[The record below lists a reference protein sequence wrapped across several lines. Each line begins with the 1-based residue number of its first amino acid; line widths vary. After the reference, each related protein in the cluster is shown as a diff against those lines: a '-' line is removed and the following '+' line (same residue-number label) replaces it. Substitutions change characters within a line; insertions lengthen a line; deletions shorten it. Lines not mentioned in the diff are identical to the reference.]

1 MEHRYKD
8 PKELIGVEFEE
19 SGNLY
24 KITGIGETTEEFM
37 TLFTEKVEKSINLIN
52 WSGKVLID
60 VGHGGSKTS
69 ASGKKIIDYGAVNS
83 KTGMNEFMWNKDF
96 VENYL
101 LSELKK
107 AGIKNQIVFRDTGIT
122 KLVQDLNKAAGKDDI
137 ILSFHLN
144 SDVKAS
150 GTETLYWHTSEK
162 GKKLATLIQQN
173 LVGVLGLPDRG
184 IKIRRKPLN
193 DADALNQRGWTMFRD
208 TKVPFV
214 MLESF
219 FITNDGN
226 LKRGNEKK
234 AELAKAVVTA
244 IKEYIK

>member
-19 SGNLY
+19 SGQTY

-101 LSELKK
+101 ISELKK
-107 AGIKNQIVFRDTGIT
+107 ADIKNQIVFRDTGIT
-122 KLVQDLNKAAGKDDI
+122 KLVQDLNKAAGKDDV

-162 GKKLATLIQQN
+162 GKKLATLIQKN
-173 LVGVLGLPDRG
+173 LVEILGLPDRG

-193 DADALNQRGWTMFRD
+193 DSDALNQRGWTMFRD

-219 FITNDGN
+219 FITNDSD

-234 AELAKAVVTA
+234 AELAKAVVSA

>member
-1 MEHRYKD
+1 MNQDIKN
-8 PKELIGVEFEE
+8 LIGLTYEE
-19 SGNLY
+19 NGKDY
-24 KITGIGETTEEFM
+24 KIVGIKDITEDYI
-37 TLFTEKVEKSINLIN
+37 TLDIELVQEEKISWN
-52 WSGKVLID
+52 GKVLID
-60 VGHGGSKTS
+60 VGHGGSKIS

-107 AGIKNQIVFRDTGIT
+107 AGIKYQIVFRDTGIA
-122 KLVQDLNKAAGKDDI
+122 KLVQDLNKVAGKDDV

-144 SDVKAS
+144 SDIKAS

-162 GKKLATLIQQN
+162 GKKLAGLIQKG

-184 IKIRRKPLN
+184 IKIRRKPLDN
-193 DADALNQRGWTMFRD
+193 ADGLNQRGWTMFRD

-219 FITNDGN
+219 FITNDGD
-226 LKRGNEKK
+226 LKIGNNKK
-234 AELAKAVVTA
+234 AELAKSIVSA

>member
-19 SGNLY
+19 LGQTY

-37 TLFTEKVEKSINLIN
+37 TLFTEKVKEEIIN
-52 WSGKVLID
+52 WNGKVLID

-101 LSELKK
+101 ISELKK
-107 AGIKNQIVFRDTGIT
+107 ADIKNQIVFRDTGIT
-122 KLVQDLNKAAGKDDI
+122 KLVQDLNKAAGKDDV

-162 GKKLATLIQQN
+162 GKKLAGLIQKG

-184 IKIRRKPLN
+184 IKIRRKPLDN
-193 DADALNQRGWTMFRD
+193 ADALNQRGWTMFRD

-219 FITNDGN
+219 FITNDGD

-234 AELAKAVVTA
+234 AELAKTIVSA

>member
-1 MEHRYKD
+1 MEHKYKD
-8 PKELIGVEFEE
+8 PKELIGLEFEKN
-19 SGNLY
+19 GNLY
-24 KITGIGETTEEFM
+24 RITGIGETTEDFM
-37 TLFTEKVEKSINLIN
+37 TLCTEKVKEEVIN
-52 WSGKVLID
+52 WSGKALLDI
-60 VGHGGSKTS
+60 GHGGNKTMS
-69 ASGKKIIDYGAVNS
+69 SGKKVTDYGAVNS
-83 KTGMNEFMWNKDF
+83 KTGMSEFAWNKDF

-101 LSELKK
+101 VLELQK
-107 AGIKNQIVFRDTGIT
+107 AGIDYQIILRDTGIT
-122 KLVQDLNKAAGKDDI
+122 KLVQDLNKASGKDDI

-150 GTETLYWHTSEK
+150 GTETLHWHTSEK

-173 LVGVLGLPDRG
+173 LVEVLGLPDRG

-219 FITNDGN
+219 FITNDGD

-234 AELAKAVVTA
+234 EELAKAVVSA

>member
-1 MEHRYKD
+1 MNQDIKN
-8 PKELIGVEFEE
+8 LIGLTYEE
-19 SGNLY
+19 NGKDY
-24 KITGIGETTEEFM
+24 KIVGIKDITEDYI
-37 TLFTEKVEKSINLIN
+37 TLDIELVQEEKISWN
-52 WSGKVLID
+52 GKVLID
-60 VGHGGSKTS
+60 VGHGGSKIS

-107 AGIKNQIVFRDTGIT
+107 AGIKNQIVFRDTGIA

-162 GKKLATLIQQN
+162 GKKLAGLIQKG

-184 IKIRRKPLN
+184 IKIRRKPLDN
-193 DADALNQRGWTMFRD
+193 ADALNQRGWTMFKD

-219 FITNDGN
+219 FITNDGD

-234 AELAKAVVTA
+234 AELAKAVVSA

>member
-1 MEHRYKD
+1 MNQDIKN
-8 PKELIGVEFEE
+8 LIGLTYEE
-19 SGNLY
+19 NGKDY
-24 KITGIGETTEEFM
+24 KIVGIKDITEDYI
-37 TLFTEKVEKSINLIN
+37 TLDIELVQEEKISWN
-52 WSGKVLID
+52 GKVLID
-60 VGHGGSKTS
+60 VGHGGSKIS

-107 AGIKNQIVFRDTGIT
+107 AGIKNQIVFRDTGIA
-122 KLVQDLNKAAGKDDI
+122 KLVQDLNKAAGKDDV

-144 SDVKAS
+144 SDIKAS

-162 GKKLATLIQQN
+162 GKKLAGLIQKG

-184 IKIRRKPLN
+184 IKIRRKPLDN
-193 DADALNQRGWTMFRD
+193 ADALNQRGWTMFRD

-219 FITNDGN
+219 FITNDGD
-226 LKRGNEKK
+226 LKIGNNKK
-234 AELAKAVVTA
+234 AELAKSIVSA